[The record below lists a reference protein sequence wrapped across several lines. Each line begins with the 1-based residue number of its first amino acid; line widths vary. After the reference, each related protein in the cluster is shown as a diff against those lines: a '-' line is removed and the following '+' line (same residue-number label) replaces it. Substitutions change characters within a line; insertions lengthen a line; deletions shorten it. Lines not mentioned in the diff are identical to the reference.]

1 MIRVKRK
8 ALIEARVRAG
18 LSQRAMAKRIGKSS
32 GYLSQVERGRK
43 RVSPQAAKDICDVL
57 GVPFFDELFEIDP
70 SFSSEATRTA

>member
-57 GVPFFDELFEIDP
+57 GVPFDELFEIDP
-70 SFSSEATRTA
+70 SFSSQATRTA